1 MPLRRNSLS
10 SIKYFS
16 SNDAVTFL
24 RSSIAFFAI
33 KIGKGD
39 IEMASNLTSIQDI
52 NDFLNGVCI
61 LGTGGGGK
69 LDYGRRFLYP
79 LAESGKLNW
88 VDVDGIGDD
97 DTVACVWYMGS
108 VAPVPP
114 QDQQKMEKLKESCL
128 VRAVRL
134 YEERTGVHVN
144 EVVALEMGASNT
156 AAGLETGALLN
167 LPVLDGDL
175 AGRAV
180 PEIIQ
185 VTPFFY
191 GIHLDPFAVC
201 DEWGNEIFVQRA
213 VTGNAAEMIGKM
225 ISVVTKS
232 SDSSAL
238 CGNCGII
245 MKGRDAKKVL
255 VRGTLTKA
263 FELGKA
269 ISNAKSSG
277 KDPFQAAVDQLHAIP
292 LFQGTIEKI
301 DWESKEGYM
310 YGKNTISGT
319 GKWEGKTCEIWYK
332 NENHM
337 LWVAGKLRC
346 SSPDSIC
353 GIYTETGVAT
363 NNPTLKEG
371 EKVAYMGI
379 PNPEFR
385 KPEILKYI
393 SPKHFGFNEDY
404 YPVESIQE

>member
-1 MPLRRNSLS
+1 
-10 SIKYFS
+10 
-16 SNDAVTFL
+16 
-24 RSSIAFFAI
+24 
-33 KIGKGD
+33 
-39 IEMASNLTSIQDI
+39 MAAKLTSIKDI
-52 NDFLNGVCI
+52 EDFLNGVCI

-79 LAESGKLNW
+79 LAETGTLDW
-88 VDVDGIGDD
+88 VDVDSIGDD
-97 DTVACVWYMGS
+97 DAVACVWYMGS

-114 QDQQKMEKLKESCL
+114 KDQPKIEKIKGSCM
-128 VRAVRL
+128 VRAVHL
-134 YEERTGVHVN
+134 YEQKTGVKVQKI
-144 EVVALEMGASNT
+144 VALEMGASNT
-156 AAGLETGALLN
+156 AAAVETGALMN

-191 GIHLDPFAVC
+191 GIPLDPFAVC
-201 DEWGNEIFVQRA
+201 DEWGNEVYVQHA
-213 VTGNAAEMIGKM
+213 ITGNAAEMIGKM

-232 SDSSAL
+232 PDSSAL

-269 ISNAKSSG
+269 ISAANETGS
-277 KDPFQAAVDQLHAIP
+277 DPFEAAVEQLHAVP
-292 LFQGTIEKI
+292 LIQGMVEKI
-301 DWESKEGYM
+301 DWESREGYM
-310 YGKNTISGT
+310 YGKNTIRGT
-319 GKWEGKTCEIWYK
+319 GKWKGKKCEIWYK

-337 LWVAGKLRC
+337 LWVDGKLRC

-371 EKVAYMGI
+371 EEVSYMGI

-385 KPEILKYI
+385 KPENLKYI
-393 SPKHFGFNEDY
+393 SPKHFGFNVEY
-404 YPVESIQE
+404 CPVESIQD